1 MPRARFLRLWTLW
14 SAFYLVLAVVGP
26 NGLVPV
32 PVWPVVSQHVLQTRA
47 WLGDDILAPR
57 PDTTED
63 LVIPVAPSLEVTPYF
78 RHRVVRDPREDAL
91 IANLA
96 VALRAP
102 GGLLTPIQAV
112 WSGSDELLESASLV
126 CHVGFPL
133 GPSLLL
139 LPFYWILGGLLATQW
154 LGALLGGLAVAVMDR
169 LMTDWSAAMGMGNGI
184 PGANAMVWLAGAGT
198 LWLWIAPDGG
208 TFLFAQVV
216 GTTALSIAML
226 AAWRGHR
233 WVAGVALGLAIT
245 SRPSMLGALPIL
257 LAFCLLRGEASPEK
271 LEGIKGRSL
280 ITNFLG
286 HCGPLLAG
294 PAVFGTITLLL
305 NKIRFGSLGEFG
317 YSFMIVPPFLR
328 ERLAEHGQLS
338 WAYLARNLQ
347 YVGLQAPM
355 VIRDHSGDLVFPYLA
370 SNPHGMGLVFVAP
383 AFLALAAA
391 VWVTGRSQNRVLA
404 TAWLS
409 LALVCL
415 PGLLYYNTGWVQWG
429 GRFLIDAWPLWLL
442 LAAIG
447 LRRLPPRLSIVLIV
461 MSVVS
466 NGWGA
471 LLVAL
476 RVWPGCCM

>member
-1 MPRARFLRLWTLW
+1 
-14 SAFYLVLAVVGP
+14 
-26 NGLVPV
+26 
-32 PVWPVVSQHVLQTRA
+32 
-47 WLGDDILAPR
+47 
-57 PDTTED
+57 
-63 LVIPVAPSLEVTPYF
+63 
-78 RHRVVRDPREDAL
+78 
-91 IANLA
+91 
-96 VALRAP
+96 
-102 GGLLTPIQAV
+102 
-112 WSGSDELLESASLV
+112 
-126 CHVGFPL
+126 
-133 GPSLLL
+133 
-139 LPFYWILGGLLATQW
+139 
-154 LGALLGGLAVAVMDR
+154 
-169 LMTDWSAAMGMGNGI
+169 
-184 PGANAMVWLAGAGT
+184 
-198 LWLWIAPDGG
+198 
-208 TFLFAQVV
+208 
-216 GTTALSIAML
+216 
-226 AAWRGHR
+226 
-233 WVAGVALGLAIT
+233 
-245 SRPSMLGALPIL
+245 
-257 LAFCLLRGEASPEK
+257 
-271 LEGIKGRSL
+271 
-280 ITNFLG
+280 
-286 HCGPLLAG
+286 
-294 PAVFGTITLLL
+294 L